1 MAACLLPLES
11 EVYYMNRYQ
20 KNAIAYLKAQIK
32 VAKEAREEND
42 FSRFITV
49 CNMMRSEIDYCSI
62 VGLFSIEKKNLLLKI
77 ADKMI
82 YSNDS
87 R

>member
-1 MAACLLPLES
+1 
-11 EVYYMNRYQ
+11 MNRYQ

-42 FSRFITV
+42 FSRFRTV

-62 VGLFSIEKKNLLLKI
+62 VGLFSIEKKNLLFKI